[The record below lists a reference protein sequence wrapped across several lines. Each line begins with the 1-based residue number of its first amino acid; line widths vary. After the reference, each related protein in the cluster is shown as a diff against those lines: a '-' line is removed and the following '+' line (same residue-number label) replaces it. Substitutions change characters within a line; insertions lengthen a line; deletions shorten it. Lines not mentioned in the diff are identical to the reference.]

1 MPQLITR
8 NNFAPRSEK
17 CYLSD
22 MAHRIEVFTKV
33 NDSKSELMAK
43 RLQSWGFK
51 VSAATVVEAYIIN
64 KDFKKNELKEIAE
77 MLSNP
82 VSQRYG
88 IDEAQKEIPFDFAL
102 EIGFLPGVT
111 DNVATTAKESIEDF
125 FKLKFEPDESVH
137 SSTLLFIKGSPE
149 QREGAL
155 NEESIRK
162 IGENLANSLIQRIT
176 IKSHHKFAADNGMD
190 SIIPAVHLKS
200 HPETDKINL
209 NISEEELL
217 KLGKEGITDKDG
229 TRRGPLALEK
239 DQLDVIKNYFEKEN
253 RQANDI
259 EIESLAQTWSEHCK
273 HTIFAAKID
282 DNEDGLYKGYI
293 KRATNDIRKAKGDK
307 DFCVSVF
314 SDNAGG
320 IIFDENWIITDKA
333 ETHNS
338 PSALDP
344 FGGAIT
350 GIIGV
355 NRDCLGF
362 GKGAKPVINK
372 YGFCVGNP
380 FDKEPIYRDA
390 KLTNAALSPHR
401 ILEGVIEG
409 VNAGGNCSGIP
420 TPQGFVYF
428 NDGYK
433 GKPLI
438 FVGTVGLI
446 PRKINGKN
454 SWEKKAQKGDK
465 IVIIGGR
472 VGLDGIHGATFS
484 SEALS
489 SGSPATAVQ
498 IGDPIT
504 QKKFS
509 DAIAKEA
516 RDLDLYNSIT
526 DNGAG
531 GISCSI
537 PEMAKECGGC
547 IVELEKVPL
556 KYPNLSPWQIWI
568 SESQERMTLSI
579 PPEKLKQFEELMSKR
594 GVESTVVGEF
604 TDDDRCVVKFNHAT
618 KSHSESKDEQTERSE
633 NLSETIMDLSMDFL
647 HDGLPRKILKT
658 TYTKP
663 INPETNFNQPANLGD
678 TLLEMLARPN
688 LCSYEDISTQY
699 DHNVQGGTIVKPL
712 QGKGRVNGVA
722 SVTKPLPES
731 TRGVICSQGLNPIYS
746 EIDTYHMAAC
756 AIDTA
761 IRNVIAIGGTLD
773 HLALMDNFCWCSSN
787 EAERLGQLK
796 AACEAVYE
804 YAVAYGTPYISG
816 KDSMFNDFKGFDAQ
830 GKEIK
835 ISVPPTLL
843 ISSLGVLDDLTLAV
857 SLDPKF
863 AGDLVYIL
871 GETKDELGGSEY
883 FAANNFIGNSV
894 PHVDSKS
901 AIALYRAFR
910 TAVDKRLIASALS
923 PQFGGLGIT
932 LAKKAIAGQLGMEID
947 LAKIPGFT
955 NFQNTTKDS
964 STTIS
969 TPRLDHLLFSE
980 SQSRFIVTINPKN
993 KEEFEKNFAGHPLA
1007 QIGVIN
1013 SDQNFVLKS
1022 GDKEI
1027 IKTNIAT
1034 LDQSYRKT
1042 FNRFSES

>member
-1 MPQLITR
+1 
-8 NNFAPRSEK
+8 
-17 CYLSD
+17 

-33 NDSKSELMAK
+33 NDSRSELMAK
-43 RLQSWGFK
+43 KLQSWGFN
-51 VSAATVVEAYIIN
+51 VSSTAVVESYVIN

-111 DNVATTAKESIEDF
+111 DNIATTARESIEDF
-125 FKLKFEPDESVH
+125 FKTKFSADESVH
-137 SSTLLFIKGSPE
+137 SSTLILIQGQLSEKDVE
-149 QREGAL
+149 Q
-155 NEESIRK
+155 
-162 IGENLANSLIQRIT
+162 IGNNMANSLIQRIT
-176 IKSHHKFAADNGMD
+176 IKSHLKFAADNGMNA
-190 SIIPAVHLKS
+190 IVPTVHLKS
-200 HPETDKINL
+200 HPETDKVNL
-209 NISEEELL
+209 NIPEEELL

-239 DQLDVIKNYFEKEN
+239 DQLEVIKNYFEKED
-253 RQANDI
+253 RSPTDI
-259 EIESLAQTWSEHCK
+259 ELESIAQTWSEHCK

-282 DNEDGLYKGYI
+282 DNEEGLYKDYI
-293 KRATNDIRKAKGDK
+293 KRATNDIIKAQASARREREGESEDLALPGRAKPELINGS
-307 DFCVSVF
+307 FCVSVF

-380 FDKEPIYRDA
+380 FDKEPIYRDS

-428 NDGYK
+428 HDGYK

-465 IVIIGGR
+465 IVVIGGR
-472 VGLDGIHGATFS
+472 VGMDGIHGATFS

-489 SGSPATAVQ
+489 SDSPATAVQ

-509 DAIAKEA
+509 DAIVKEA
-516 RDLDLYNSIT
+516 RDLDLYSSIT

-547 IVELEKVPL
+547 EVDLEKVPT
-556 KYPNLSPWQIWI
+556 KYPNLAPWQIWI
-568 SESQERMTLSI
+568 SESQERMTLSV
-579 PPEKLKQFEELMSKR
+579 PPEKLKQFEELMAKR
-594 GVESTVVGEF
+594 GVESTVLGEF
-604 TDDDRCVVKFNHAT
+604 TDNGRCVVKFNGE
-618 KSHSESKDEQTERSE
+618 K
-633 NLSETIMDLSMDFL
+633 IMDLSMEFL
-647 HDGLPRKILKT
+647 HEGLPRKSLKT

-663 INPETNFNQPANLGD
+663 KHTEPDFNQPANLTQ
-678 TLLEMLARPN
+678 TLLDMLARPN

-712 QGKGRVNGVA
+712 QGRGRVNGVA

-731 TRGVICSQGLNPIYS
+731 TRGIICSQGLNPIYS

-761 IRNVIAIGGTLD
+761 VRNIIAIGGTLD

-796 AACEAVYE
+796 AACEACYD

-816 KDSMFNDFKGFDAQ
+816 KDSMFNDFKGFDAK
-830 GKEIK
+830 GEAIK

-863 AGDLVYIL
+863 AGDLIYIL

-883 FAANNFIGNSV
+883 FQYQKDLAKSIPGDTFIGNSV
-894 PHVDSKS
+894 PKVNSKS
-901 AIALYRAFR
+901 AISLYRAFR
-910 TAVDKRLIASALS
+910 TAVEQRLISSALS

-947 LAKIPGFT
+947 LAKIPGFNS
-955 NFQNTTKDS
+955 NFQGA
-964 STTIS
+964 
-969 TPRLDHLLFSE
+969 PRLDHLLFSE

-993 KEEFEKNFAGHPLA
+993 KAEFENNFASHPLA

-1022 GDKEI
+1022 GNKEI

-1042 FNRFSES
+1042 FNRFSE

>member
-1 MPQLITR
+1 
-8 NNFAPRSEK
+8 
-17 CYLSD
+17 

-43 RLQSWGFK
+43 KLQSWGFK
-51 VSAATVVEAYIIN
+51 VSSVAVVEAYIIN
-64 KDFKKNELKEIAE
+64 KDFKKNELKDIAE

-111 DNVATTAKESIEDF
+111 DNIATTARESIEDF
-125 FKLKFEPDESVH
+125 FKTKFGPDESVH
-137 SSTLLFIKGSPE
+137 SSTLLFIKGGLSE
-149 QREGAL
+149 KDVET
-155 NEESIRK
+155 
-162 IGENLANSLIQRIT
+162 IGNSMANSLIQRIT
-176 IKSHHKFAADNGMD
+176 IKSHDKFATDNGMD
-190 SIIPAVHLKS
+190 AIVPTVHLKS
-200 HPETDKINL
+200 HPETDKVNL
-209 NISEEELL
+209 NIPEEELL

-239 DQLDVIKNYFEKEN
+239 DQLDVIKDYFTKEN
-253 RQANDI
+253 REPNDI

-438 FVGTVGLI
+438 FVGTIGLI

-454 SWEKKAQKGDK
+454 SWEKKAQPGDK

-472 VGLDGIHGATFS
+472 VGLDGVHGATFS
-484 SEALS
+484 SEALT

-509 DAIAKEA
+509 DAIVKEA
-516 RDLDLYNSIT
+516 RDLNLYNSIT

-531 GISCSI
+531 GISCSV

-547 IVELEKVPL
+547 IVDLEKVPL

-579 PPEKLKQFEELMSKR
+579 PSEKLAEFEALMAKR
-594 GVESTVVGEF
+594 GVESTVIGEF
-604 TDDDRCVVKFNHAT
+604 TDNGRCLVKFNGT
-618 KSHSESKDEQTERSE
+618 P
-633 NLSETIMDLSMDFL
+633 IMDLEMNFL

-658 TYTKP
+658 VYTKP
-663 INPETNFNQPANLGD
+663 NNPEPDFNQPSDLTQ
-678 TLLEMLARPN
+678 TLTDMLARPN
-688 LCSYEDISTQY
+688 ICSYEDISTQY

-731 TRGVICSQGLNPIYS
+731 NRGAICSQGLNPIYS

-761 IRNVIAIGGTLD
+761 VRNVIAIGGTLD

-787 EAERLGQLK
+787 EPERLGQLK

-816 KDSMFNDFKGFDAQ
+816 KDSMFNDFKGFDKD
-830 GKEIK
+830 GNSIK

-883 FAANNFIGNSV
+883 FQHQKDLAKSVTDEISQSNLFIGNSV
-894 PHVDSKS
+894 PQVDSTS
-901 AIALYRAFR
+901 AIKLYRAFR
-910 TAVDKRLIASALS
+910 TAVEKRLIASALS
-923 PQFGGLGIT
+923 PQFGGLGVT

-947 LAKIPGFT
+947 LGKLPFRA
-955 NFQNTTKDS
+955 
-964 STTIS
+964 
-969 TPRLDHLLFSE
+969 DHVLFSE

-993 KEEFEKNFAGHPLA
+993 QAEFEKLFADIPFALLGKTT
-1007 QIGVIN
+1007 N
-1013 SDQNFVLKS
+1013 DQNFVIKANDGTS
-1022 GDKEI
+1022 PSKVI

-1042 FNRFSES
+1042 FNRFSDQSQK